1 MDLFVT
7 KVSDFIIKD
16 IDTIRHDII
25 DYVLKQ
31 ESESPSIGQ
40 YSMRGPTGY
49 HSSDDLCSLEEDWS
63 KDLKLLL
70 HRMITEHAVS
80 QDRAIPPPELSKI
93 NCWGMVMREGDHSVF
108 HNHPS
113 CLYSGVLYL
122 EVPKDL
128 DDREGQLVFVDPR
141 TQTRV
146 GKYYDHTVYY
156 KITPKIGHGFVFP
169 NWLDHY
175 VEPHFCEGNRISIS
189 FNLADMY

>member
-16 IDTIRHDII
+16 IDTLRHDII
-25 DYVLKQ
+25 NYILRQ
-31 ESESPSIGQ
+31 ESECPSGGQ
-40 YSMRGPTGY
+40 YSMRGSTGY
-49 HSSDDLCSLEEDWS
+49 HSSDDLCFLEEEWS
-63 KDLKLLL
+63 KDLKLLI
-70 HRMITEHAVS
+70 HRMLMEHAIS
-80 QDRAIPPPELSKI
+80 EDRAIPPPELCRI
-93 NCWGMVMREGDHSVF
+93 NCWGMVMRQGDHSVF

-122 EVPKDL
+122 DVPEGL
-128 DDREGQLVFVDPR
+128 EEEGQLVFVDPR

-146 GKYYDHTVYY
+146 GKYYNHTVYH
-156 KITPKIGHGFVFP
+156 KIIPKVGHAYVFP

-189 FNLADMY
+189 FNLGNF